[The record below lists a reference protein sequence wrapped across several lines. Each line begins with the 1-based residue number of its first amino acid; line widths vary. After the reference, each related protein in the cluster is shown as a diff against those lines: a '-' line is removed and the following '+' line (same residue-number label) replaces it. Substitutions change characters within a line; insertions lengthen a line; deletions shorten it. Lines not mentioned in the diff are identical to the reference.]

1 MYDSISSYN
10 LQRVITHELA
20 HILYIHLS
28 DEESE
33 SYKTVAKWEPY
44 TTKDGKTLMVNTRK
58 VFTAI
63 DGIFSPDEDFANN
76 IEYYLFDEK
85 TLKKKNKE
93 IHQWIKQFMEGVKK

>member
-1 MYDSISSYN
+1 MRES
-10 LQRVITHELA
+10 RAHELA

-28 DEESE
+28 DKERD
-33 SYKTVAKWEPY
+33 SYKSVAKWESVI
-44 TTKDGKTLMVNTRK
+44 TAEDKTATVNTRK

-85 TLKKKNKE
+85 T
-93 IHQWIKQFMEGVKK
+93 